1 MSRMKYMPNA
11 MTRSGTGLE
20 GDVVERILKLGSIQ
34 LELKIRQTIE
44 RLLT

>member
-1 MSRMKYMPNA
+1 MPNA

-34 LELKIRQTIE
+34 LRTKDPTTIE